1 MACGSVLD
9 PTDPESE
16 LLTRSWLDFERD
28 SMIFGFDMRKSLHDV
43 GILVD
48 IEGANAASIYNA
60 NRPYA
65 ARGIWLW
72 GEYMLQFR

>member
-1 MACGSVLD
+1 
-9 PTDPESE
+9 
-16 LLTRSWLDFERD
+16 
-28 SMIFGFDMRKSLHDV
+28 MIFGFDMRKSLHDV

-48 IEGANAASIYNA
+48 IEGGNAASIYNA